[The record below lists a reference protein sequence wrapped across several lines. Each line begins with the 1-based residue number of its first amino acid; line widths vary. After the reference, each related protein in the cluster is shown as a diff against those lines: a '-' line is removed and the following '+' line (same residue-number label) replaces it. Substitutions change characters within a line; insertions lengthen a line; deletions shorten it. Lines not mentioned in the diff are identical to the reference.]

1 MLYLRLILNIPTSS
15 NLINMRADLYISKL
29 VDFANNLEKYVAE
42 AAIESVEVGKQEL
55 ESAFDKGVNI
65 EGKSFEGIGWQSSDY
80 KKRKTPYTSKRGKS
94 FKFWYPAFKG
104 TYKKLDLTGDFRE
117 GITFEKNNF
126 DVLVKSEVS
135 YSQKI
140 VDNLKANGVNIFTFK
155 NSKTT
160 KQAIL
165 LNLIKK
171 FKTK

>member
-1 MLYLRLILNIPTSS
+1 
-15 NLINMRADLYISKL
+15 MRADLYISKL
-29 VDFANNLEKYVAE
+29 VDFANNLEKHVAE

-55 ESAFDKGVNI
+55 EGAFDKGVNI
-65 EGKSFEGIGWQSSDY
+65 EGKSFEGIGWYSSDY
-80 KKRKTPYTSKRGKS
+80 KKRKTPYTSRRGKS
-94 FKFWYPAFKG
+94 FKFWYPASGGKHK
-104 TYKKLDLTGDFRE
+104 TLDITGDFRE

-126 DVLVKSEVS
+126 DVSVKSDVS

-171 FKTK
+171 FKAK

>member
-1 MLYLRLILNIPTSS
+1 
-15 NLINMRADLYISKL
+15 MRADLYISKL
-29 VDFANNLEKYVAE
+29 VDFANNLEKHVAE
-42 AAIESVEVGKQEL
+42 AVIESVEVGKQEL

-65 EGKSFEGIGWQSSDY
+65 EGKSFEGIGWYSSDY

-104 TYKKLDLTGDFRE
+104 THKTLDITGDFRE
-117 GITFEKNNF
+117 GITFEKNTF
-126 DVLVKSEVS
+126 DVSVKSDVS

-140 VDNLKANGVNIFTFK
+140 VDNLKANGVNIFSFK

-165 LNLIKK
+165 TNLIKK
-171 FKTK
+171 FKAK

>member
-1 MLYLRLILNIPTSS
+1 
-15 NLINMRADLYISKL
+15 MRADLYISKL
-29 VDFANNLEKYVAE
+29 VEFANNLEKYVAE

-80 KKRKTPYTSKRGKS
+80 KRRKTPYTSKRGKS
-94 FKFWYPAFKG
+94 FKFWYPTFKG
-104 TYKKLDLTGDFRE
+104 KHKTLDLTGDFRE
-117 GITFEKNNF
+117 GIKFEKNLF
-126 DVLVKSEVS
+126 DVSVTSDVS

-140 VDNLKANGVNIFTFK
+140 VDNLKANGVNIFSFK
-155 NSKTT
+155 KSKTT

>member
-1 MLYLRLILNIPTSS
+1 
-15 NLINMRADLYISKL
+15 MRADLYIQKIA
-29 VDFANNLEKYVAE
+29 DFVQNLEQFAAE
-42 AAIESVEVGKQEL
+42 AAIESIEVGKQEL

-65 EGKSFEGIGWQSSDY
+65 EGKSFEGGEWWSDDY

-94 FKFWYPAFKG
+94 FPFWYPRFKG
-104 TYKKLDLTGDFRE
+104 KYKTLDLTGDFRD
-117 GITFEKNNF
+117 GITFEKNLF
-126 DVLVKSEVS
+126 DVSVKSAVS

-140 VDNLKANGVNIFTFK
+140 VNNLKKNGINIFSFK

-171 FKTK
+171 YRQS

>member
-1 MLYLRLILNIPTSS
+1 
-15 NLINMRADLYISKL
+15 MRADLYISKL

-55 ESAFDKGVNI
+55 ESAFNEGVNI
-65 EGKSFEGIGWQSSDY
+65 EGKSFEGVAWQSSDY
-80 KKRKTPYTSKRGKS
+80 KKRKTPYTSRRGKS
-94 FKFWYPAFKG
+94 FKFWYPSSGG
-104 TYKKLDLTGDFRE
+104 TYKTLDITGDFRE

-126 DVLVKSEVS
+126 DVSVKSDVS

-140 VDNLKANGVNIFTFK
+140 VDNLKANGVNIFSFK